1 MLALV
6 VERFEILVD
15 GQTHG
20 RGEAVAPGVKSQ
32 GQAKNLQELA
42 VVSRGVREEFSHESE
57 YTPGLVNCKQLF

>member
-32 GQAKNLQELA
+32 GQAKNLEELA
-42 VVSRGVREEFSHESE
+42 VVARGVREEFIHE
-57 YTPGLVNCKQLF
+57 